1 MGHRN
6 KSFGRGEWSL
16 PEASSPRV
24 KKPQYEGRASPKL
37 LTLLSDEAL
46 DTGCKDKYAHPWCVR
61 SQIMKCRAV
70 AVAILLGTI
79 FVGSNAQAR
88 GPYGSISVGNW
99 KGGAYTNDQTGSFS
113 HCAAG
118 APYASGVFFVV
129 MIDGNGGWSLG
140 FTHDQWT
147 LTRGQAFPLTLT
159 FDGQQPFNVHG
170 VPIADKLVRVPMPS
184 NSALIAQFRKAK
196 AMTAYTQGQLFQ
208 FNLDQTG
215 QLLPVLANCVAK
227 TKQTGVASAGDFSL
241 PVAKPVAA
249 AAPSDSAAAKTDRLF
264 DQTGTGFLV
273 SMNGHLVTNAH
284 VVQRCVG
291 DILGNLSGEAPAKLR
306 LVSSDETNDLALLQV
321 SGSFKDVARIRDRA
335 IQSGDS
341 VVAIGYPFHG
351 LLTSDFTVTTGIVSS
366 LSGVLNDTRFL
377 QISAAVQPGN
387 SGGPLLA
394 SSGDVVGVVAAKLN
408 TFKFARATGNIP
420 ENINF
425 AIKTGALR
433 DFLDNSVVPYQI
445 SDAKAELKTADIA
458 RNARAFTFLI
468 SCKAK
473 PQETAKK

>member
-1 MGHRN
+1 M
-6 KSFGRGEWSL
+6 KF
-16 PEASSPRV
+16 RV
-24 KKPQYEGRASPKL
+24 AAIA
-37 LTLLSDEAL
+37 TLLS
-46 DTGCKDKYAHPWCVR
+46 
-61 SQIMKCRAV
+61 
-70 AVAILLGTI
+70 AILANSI
-79 FVGSNAQAR
+79 ANAR
-88 GPYGSISVGNW
+88 GPYGSISIGNW
-99 KGGAYTNDQTGSFS
+99 QGGAYTNDQTGAFS

-118 APYASGVFFVV
+118 ARYASGIYFLVT
-129 MIDGNGGWSLG
+129 IDGNGGWGLG
-140 FTHDQWT
+140 FMHEQWK
-147 LTRGQAFPLTLT
+147 LTPGQAFPLTLT

-170 VPIADKLVRVPMPS
+170 VPIADKLVRVSMPS
-184 NSALIAQFRKAK
+184 NSSLISQFRRAK

-227 TKQTGVASAGDFSL
+227 IKQSGLASAGDFNVL
-241 PVAKPVAA
+241 PAAKPVAA
-249 AAPSDSAAAKTDRLF
+249 APDSAPAKPDKLL
-264 DQTGTGFLV
+264 DQAGTGFLV
-273 SMNGHLVTNAH
+273 STNGHLVTNAH
-284 VVQRCVG
+284 VVQGCVG
-291 DILGNLSGEAPAKLR
+291 DILGNLTGEAPSKLR
-306 LVSSDETNDLALLQV
+306 LVSSDETNDLALLQAT
-321 SGSFKDVARIRDRA
+321 GAFKEVAKIRDKA

-366 LSGVLNDTRFL
+366 LSGILNDTRFL

-394 SSGDVVGVVAAKLN
+394 ASGDVVGVVAAKLN
-408 TFKFARATGNIP
+408 AIKFVRATGTIP

-445 SDAKAELKTADIA
+445 SDPKAELKTADIA

-473 PQETAKK
+473 AKERETAKN